1 MPGVALKIQRFFGEA
16 PKISGELLPDTV
28 AQYAFNLDLSSG
40 DLLPYRRPERTST
53 LDKEGT
59 IRTIYPMED
68 PETGELNWLH
78 WTTDVDVATAQVEGD
93 QSQRVYYTGQDY
105 PRVTD
110 FDLATSGTQFPSASY
125 RMGLPLPTVVP
136 VAEATPFTQKTT
148 VSRLRDSGNNAT
160 LVTSEPHGLTTGDFA
175 TVTGFT
181 GANVAYNLS
190 NVQVTVIDDTS
201 FSYFNFG
208 PAEVSA
214 ANTDGKVDLS
224 GITKPRSYI
233 YTYLTAWG
241 EESVPSEPSPTI
253 FLKEGQTTTISSIP
267 SLWTHGEGYQEPG
280 LQVRVY
286 RTVAGVSGSDYFR
299 VAELDMVPSIAAD
312 YARLAGVALVTVTK
326 TAHDLQTGYVI
337 RTTVT
342 DESGLV
348 EGTFTVTRVSDD
360 SFTFI
365 DASLA
370 VPTEGLALAGELSYT
385 VDAVSG
391 TFERLVATDVVT
403 VTRTAHGFISGD
415 LLAIRPTDDSGLV
428 AGVFEITKIDNNTFR
443 FVDTSVEDPL
453 KAEALTGALEF
464 RAALSFVDEQ
474 DVSTL
479 DNILESLDYDQPDE
493 RMQGLLAIH
502 NSMMVGFFD
511 NTICFAEPGVPHAW
525 PIKYRLQVD
534 SKIVALGAYGTTLL
548 ALTDRTPW
556 KLDGN
561 NPAAMSITR
570 TDYILP
576 CVSKR
581 SVINIG
587 FGVVWASAGGL
598 AVYSTTIGTDYL
610 TKNVHSWATWPQDYD
625 PTNLYGAYYRGRYFG
640 SDGLNTFLFERNEE
654 VGGHLVQSDIR
665 FTAAY
670 YDAKTDRFF
679 YAAGDQVW
687 LWNSLQV
694 GNAVLDWKS
703 KVFTTKSPLNLGA
716 AQIVGDFN
724 SEDDAAALVLE
735 NTNIRAYNAA
745 IIANNDVLGALGT
758 VTANELQ
765 VAGSNLRDLRVS
777 TGSVTFQ
784 FFVNKK
790 LIYSN
795 SRNDATAF
803 RLPGGYRADTFEVR
817 VSTNVRVRAI
827 IMAESMAGLRG
838 A

>member
-40 DLLPYRRPERTST
+40 DLLPYRRPERTYQ
-53 LDKEGT
+53 LDKDGI

-68 PETGELNWLH
+68 PDTGELKWLH

-93 QSQRVYYTGQDY
+93 QTQRVYYTGEGY
-105 PRVTD
+105 PRVTNY
-110 FDLATSGTQFPSASY
+110 DLATSGDQFPSASY

-136 VAEATPFTQKTT
+136 IATAVPFTQKTSA
-148 VSRLRDSGNNAT
+148 SRSRDSGNNAT
-160 LVTSEPHGLTTGDFA
+160 IVTSEPHGLTTGDF
-175 TVTGFT
+175 VTLTSFT
-181 GANVAYNLS
+181 DNLYNLA
-190 NVQVTVIDDTS
+190 NAQVTVVDDTS

-208 PAEVSA
+208 DAEESVA
-214 ANTDGKVDLS
+214 DTAGKVDLA
-224 GITKPRSYI
+224 GLTQPRNYV
-233 YTYLTAWG
+233 YTYLTDWD
-241 EESVPSEPSPTI
+241 EESVPSEPSSTI
-253 FLKEGQTTTISSIP
+253 FIKEGQTINVTALP
-267 SLWTHGEGYQEPG
+267 SLWTHGVGYQEKG
-280 LQVRVY
+280 LRLRVY

-299 VAELDMVPSIAAD
+299 VAELDVAESTTAD
-312 YARLAGVALVTVTK
+312 FSRPAGSAVVTVTK
-326 TAHDLQTGYVI
+326 TGHKLQTGYSI
-337 RTTVT
+337 TTTVE

-348 EGTFTVTRVSDD
+348 EGTFTITRVNVDT
-360 SFTFI
+360 FTFV
-365 DASLA
+365 DSSLE
-370 VPTEGLALAGELSYT
+370 VPGDGLEISGELSYT
-385 VDAVSG
+385 VNELTG
-391 TFERLVATDVVT
+391 TYERLAETDVVT
-403 VTRTAHGFISGD
+403 VTKTAHGYVTND
-415 LLAIRPTDDSGLV
+415 LITVRPTDESDLV
-428 AGVFEITKIDNNTFR
+428 AGVFKITKIDNDSFR
-443 FVDTSVEDPL
+443 FTDTSVEEAA
-453 KAEALTGALEF
+453 KAKAISGAVGMRRALAFTDEA
-464 RAALSFVDEQ
+464 
-474 DVSTL
+474 DVTTL
-479 DNILESLDYDQPDE
+479 DNVLESLDYDQPDE

-598 AVYSTTIGTDYL
+598 AVYSTSIGTDYL

-654 VGGHLVQSDIR
+654 VGGHLVQSDVR

-703 KVFTTKSPLNLGA
+703 KVFTTKSPINLGA

-724 SEDDAAALVLE
+724 SEEDAAALELE
-735 NTNIRAYNAA
+735 NTNIKAYNAEV
-745 IIANNDVLGALGT
+745 IASGDPMGALGT
-758 VTANELQ
+758 VLGNELQ
-765 VAGSNLRDLRVS
+765 VAGSRLRDLRAS

-790 LIYSN
+790 LIYSS
-795 SRNDATAF
+795 SRNNAVPF
-803 RLPGGYRADTFEVR
+803 RLPAGYRADTFEVR
-817 VSTNVRVRAI
+817 VATNVRVRAI
-827 IMAESMAGLRG
+827 MMAESMAGLRG